1 MRWESDMGESERP
14 DRISDV
20 LLDRYLAGDL
30 EPQQRARIEARAA
43 NDPDLR
49 SRLDER
55 RLAGESYLA
64 KHPAE
69 QFAHLLGA
77 RLAQEEEQTSWLGGL
92 MQGPWAWIPVG
103 AVALVMVYSLNS
115 SMVEEV
121 AERSLAMETRAPE
134 PGALM
139 VPRKQSA
146 PAVEKVQE
154 ALEEEDE
161 AAERKASLALLDAK
175 GGAVAPKKE
184 LEKEVEVSSKTADEA
199 LEEQVHAAPA
209 PKATKP
215 APRPVAPSR
224 KAKSRRS
231 REAPPAPPPA
241 APLAAPVTS
250 DVEGALAADEAP
262 AAASRS
268 AGAPRERPVPRTAL
282 KMLTMQGRRGPPQP
296 QCALMGRRAGEGFV
310 WGPQQAGLAHPE
322 AFLELRE
329 DLRRG
334 YWLVVVRGE
343 DGWKPVWPRGG
354 VAVLGDSSRAKLS
367 ARAGES
373 WHVRVYWGSSPF
385 SISDI
390 TSGAVEAGTGR
401 ARVPCGQYVVR
412 F

>member
-1 MRWESDMGESERP
+1 MTCSILGPLLNGNVASGTASPALPSQACCGTRP
-14 DRISDV
+14 
-20 LLDRYLAGDL
+20 AKPP
-30 EPQQRARIEARAA
+30 PQAA
-43 NDPDLR
+43 L
-49 SRLDER
+49 
-55 RLAGESYLA
+55 
-64 KHPAE
+64 
-69 QFAHLLGA
+69 
-77 RLAQEEEQTSWLGGL
+77 
-92 MQGPWAWIPVG
+92 
-103 AVALVMVYSLNS
+103 
-115 SMVEEV
+115 
-121 AERSLAMETRAPE
+121 
-134 PGALM
+134 
-139 VPRKQSA
+139 SA
-146 PAVEKVQE
+146 
-154 ALEEEDE
+154 
-161 AAERKASLALLDAK
+161 ASLSSN
-175 GGAVAPKKE
+175 
-184 LEKEVEVSSKTADEA
+184 EV
-199 LEEQVHAAPA
+199 
-209 PKATKP
+209 
-215 APRPVAPSR
+215 APRPLMQKKSKAPPSHTSPAE
-224 KAKSRRS
+224 K
-231 REAPPAPPPA
+231 APPAPPPA

-385 SISDI
+385 SISDL

-401 ARVPCGQYVVR
+401 ARGPCGQYVVR